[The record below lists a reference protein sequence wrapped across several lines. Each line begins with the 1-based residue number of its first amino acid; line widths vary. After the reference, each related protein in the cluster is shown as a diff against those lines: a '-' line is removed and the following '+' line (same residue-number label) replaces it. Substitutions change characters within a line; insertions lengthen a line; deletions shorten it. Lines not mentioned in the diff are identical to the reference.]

1 MIMRPIV
8 IVMLVFMHS
17 FTMFTGGAWKLPD
30 GIHNVTAYDWMTKIT
45 FSFLLE
51 TFIFISGYLLQ
62 AQFERKVSDF
72 FDFVRKKA
80 KRLLLPSVLFSF
92 MYYMLFMEH
101 KGFVNFLFSIL
112 EGCGH
117 MWYLPMAFWCFMG
130 GFVLYR
136 LNCSMKVKL
145 LLCTFLACCSGGM
158 GFLPL
163 RLNSASYYVLFFY
176 LGMLTYEKRQIF
188 QKITSYQIILLCISY
203 LVAFLFLRPFMDSL
217 SQCEDGDIVF
227 KIVKILIIPF
237 CRIVYSSLGLFSFY
251 LIVNYYLQKHP
262 TFQSSSWLVYINS
275 IALGIYIYHQ
285 FLLKLLYYNTS
296 LPCFLGSYVLPW
308 VGFLLSL
315 VMSIL
320 LSSLTIKTKIGKFL
334 IG

>member
-1 MIMRPIV
+1 MRPIV

>member
-1 MIMRPIV
+1 MRPIV

-30 GIHNVTAYDWMTKIT
+30 GIHNVTAYDWLAKIT

-62 AQFERKVSDF
+62 AQLGRRVYDF
-72 FDFVRKKA
+72 FDFVQKKA
-80 KRLLLPSVLFSF
+80 KRLLLPSVMFSF
-92 MYYMLFMEH
+92 AYYILFMED
-101 KGFVNFLFSIL
+101 KGIVNFIFSIF

-117 MWYLPMAFWCFMG
+117 MWYLPMSFWCFLG

-136 LNCSMKVKL
+136 LNCSIRTKL
-145 LLCTFLACCSGGM
+145 LLCIALACCSGGL

-163 RLNSASYYVLFFY
+163 RLNSASYYMLFFY
-176 LGMLTYEKRQIF
+176 LGMLVYEKRLIF
-188 QKITSYQIILLCISY
+188 QKITSYQIIFLCISY
-203 LVAFLFLRPFMDSL
+203 LVAFIFLRSSMESL
-217 SQCEDGDIVF
+217 SLYENGNIVF
-227 KIVKILIIPF
+227 KVMRILIIPL

-251 LIVNYYLQKHP
+251 LIVTYYLQRHP

-285 FLLKLLYYNTS
+285 FLLKLLYYNTT